1 LQPKDLSSTAKVSED
16 VVIVGEKPSAVEE
29 KWKIFTNIRVILGDR
44 VSLYGF
50 GFEGRVAGNLLLTDR
65 PGEVTTASG
74 ELSIPEGRY
83 QAYGQRLEVELGKV
97 LFTGGPVSNPGLDLR
112 AVRKVE
118 NVTAGVR
125 IRGTLR
131 NPQLELFSIPAM
143 GETDILSY
151 LVLGRPIDAQSGEDA
166 KVVAQAA
173 LLLSLKGGDLLAR
186 SLTDRFGLD
195 EMRIETSNTGEQASL
210 VVGRYLSPKL
220 YVSYGVGLI
229 DSVNTFNV
237 RYRLSEHWQ
246 LRAESGLHQSADA
259 IYTIER

>member
-1 LQPKDLSSTAKVSED
+1 
-16 VVIVGEKPSAVEE
+16 
-29 KWKIFTNIRVILGDR
+29 
-44 VSLYGF
+44 
-50 GFEGRVAGNLLLTDR
+50 
-65 PGEVTTASG
+65 
-74 ELSIPEGRY
+74 
-83 QAYGQRLEVELGKV
+83 
-97 LFTGGPVSNPGLDLR
+97 
-112 AVRKVE
+112 
-118 NVTAGVR
+118 
-125 IRGTLR
+125 
-131 NPQLELFSIPAM
+131 M